1 MSKQR
6 LSRDF
11 KPAEIFRLELSNDEL
26 NYISNRLP
34 AGYSFVLEPKKS
46 IPKHVI
52 EAARRKANSYQ
63 NEDSNSHTI
72 NQSKNL
78 PAQNNKKVGSTHI
91 SRASHN

>member
-26 NYISNRLP
+26 NYITSRLP
-34 AGYSFVLEPKKS
+34 AGYSFVLEPKKN

-52 EAARRKANSYQ
+52 EAARRKANSYL
-63 NEDSNSHTI
+63 N
-72 NQSKNL
+72 
-78 PAQNNKKVGSTHI
+78 
-91 SRASHN
+91 